1 MLTRIALECRS
12 RAVPASFV
20 PCTPEAQG
28 SPLRGPTTVHGAHHC
43 THAVGVEHQP
53 QAGVPC
59 VGPSAHRGSTGGT
72 GVAGR
77 FDALE
82 VTLGTA
88 EGQTQAEAEVA
99 RQMEEEGEEGEG
111 EVGPEARR
119 SRGQVCLLGRPHH

>member
-1 MLTRIALECRS
+1 M
-12 RAVPASFV
+12 
-20 PCTPEAQG
+20 
-28 SPLRGPTTVHGAHHC
+28 
-43 THAVGVEHQP
+43 
-53 QAGVPC
+53 
-59 VGPSAHRGSTGGT
+59 
-72 GVAGR
+72 AGR

-119 SRGQVCLLGRPHH
+119 SRGQVCLLGRPHP